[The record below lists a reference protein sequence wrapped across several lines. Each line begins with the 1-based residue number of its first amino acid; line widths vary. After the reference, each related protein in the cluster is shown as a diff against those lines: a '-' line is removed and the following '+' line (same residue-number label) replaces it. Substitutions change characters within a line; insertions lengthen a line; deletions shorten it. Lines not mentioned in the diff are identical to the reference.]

1 MKFIIYAEIDIED
14 QKRAGLLEDLV
25 PLIDK
30 VRLQT
35 GCVKYDW
42 CADTS
47 NGGRINVYEE
57 WENKAA
63 LAAHFAGDNFKAIG
77 AKINTHGIL
86 GASARKFT
94 INQEGPVFNE
104 SGSASV
110 EF

>member
-1 MKFIIYAEIDIED
+1 MKFIIYAEVDIED
-14 QKRAGLLEDLV
+14 EKRAGLLKDLA

-42 CADTS
+42 CADS
-47 NGGRINVYEE
+47 SHGGRINVYEE

-63 LAAHFAGDNFKAIG
+63 LSAHFSGDNFKVIG
-77 AKINTHGIL
+77 SKINAHGIL

-94 INQEGPVFNE
+94 IHQEGPVFNE

>member
-1 MKFIIYAEIDIED
+1 MKFIIYAEIDIEGE
-14 QKRAGLLEDLV
+14 KRAGLLKDLAL
-25 PLIDK
+25 LIDK

-42 CADTS
+42 CADSS
-47 NGGRINVYEE
+47 NDGRINVYEE
-57 WENKAA
+57 WEDKAA

-94 INQEGPVFNE
+94 IHQEGPVFNE

>member
-14 QKRAGLLEDLV
+14 EKRAGLLEDLV

-47 NGGRINVYEE
+47 NGRRINVYEE
-57 WENKAA
+57 WEDKAA
-63 LAAHFAGDNFKAIG
+63 LSAHFAGDNFKAIG
-77 AKINTHGIL
+77 AEINAHGIL
-86 GASARKFT
+86 GASARKFS
-94 INQEGPVFNE
+94 IHQEGPVFNE
-104 SGSASV
+104 SGTASV